1 MSFGSKVDTL
11 YNAQLHQKSVSFP
24 RVSPDGK
31 NLVFTLH
38 NWGNFSIWHKEADL
52 WKVNLQTEEVVPLAE
67 VNSDDVESYHSW
79 SSNSRWLI
87 FSSRRTNGLYTR
99 PFIAYVDEKG
109 ETCKPFLL
117 PQNNPLVYY
126 KQLMFSYNIPEFM
139 IRKVET
145 SKYKIKNVLRES
157 KGINVTVKRN

>member
-11 YNAQLHQKSVSFP
+11 YNAQIHQKSVSFP

-109 ETCKPFLL
+109 ETCKP
-117 PQNNPLVYY
+117 
-126 KQLMFSYNIPEFM
+126 I
-139 IRKVET
+139 
-145 SKYKIKNVLRES
+145 
-157 KGINVTVKRN
+157 